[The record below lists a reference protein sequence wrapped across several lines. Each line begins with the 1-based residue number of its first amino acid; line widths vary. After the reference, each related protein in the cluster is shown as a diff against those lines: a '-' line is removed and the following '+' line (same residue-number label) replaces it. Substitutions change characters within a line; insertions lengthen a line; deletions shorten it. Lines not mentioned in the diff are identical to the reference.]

1 MSIDEGVHYEASLD
15 KVRIAYACYHD
26 DYRLKGRTTEQWW
39 GIRDKAMAEFDDWF
53 RQQKADA
60 WDEGRKASLAYE
72 ALIREWHNLRQVRF
86 LEDMPGYP
94 DILLNPYREANDDE

>member
-26 DYRLKGRTTEQWW
+26 DYQVKGRTTEQWW

-53 RQQKADA
+53 RQQMAGAWHEGFCVGEQVAD
-60 WDEGRKASLAYE
+60 
-72 ALIREWHNLRQVRF
+72 REPPANPHA
-86 LEDMPGYP
+86 
-94 DILLNPYREANDDE
+94 INPYRKGRKNAD

>member
-26 DYRLKGRTTEQWW
+26 DYQVKGRTTEQWW

-53 RQQKADA
+53 RQKMADA
-60 WDEGRKASLAYE
+60 WDEGAAKGAAYGDTAISLNPM
-72 ALIREWHNLRQVRF
+72 HT
-86 LEDMPGYP
+86 
-94 DILLNPYREANDDE
+94 NPYREANDD

>member
-26 DYRLKGRTTEQWW
+26 DYQVKGRTTEQWW
-39 GIRDKAMAEFDDWF
+39 GIRDKAKAEFDDWL

-60 WDEGRKASLAYE
+60 WDEGAD
-72 ALIREWHNLRQVRF
+72 ALEHHQMHVSGGWPN
-86 LEDMPGYP
+86 
-94 DILLNPYREANDDE
+94 NPYREANDDE